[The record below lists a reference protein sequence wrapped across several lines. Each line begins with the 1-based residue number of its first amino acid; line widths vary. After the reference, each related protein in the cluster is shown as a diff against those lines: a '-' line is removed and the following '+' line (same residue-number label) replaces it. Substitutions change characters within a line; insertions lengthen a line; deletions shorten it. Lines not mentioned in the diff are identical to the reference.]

1 MINNEFHC
9 IGIATSNYTDIGNN
23 RYKSYL
29 LRVEIEKFGSKNG
42 KNFEIEVQIYGT
54 NEKVDTR
61 VEVLGQQIAVNGY
74 IDTYQ
79 TKEGTIIVK
88 LVAQNVYVLGNKVKR
103 QEIKAVA
110 ADTTKKELRDFDS
123 MLDEIEKSQQN
134 AEPDD
139 DPELDEVS
147 DDDDDELPF

>member
-88 LVAQNVYVLGNKVKR
+88 LVAQNVYVLGNNVKR
-103 QEIKAVA
+103 QEIKAFA
-110 ADTTKKELRDFDS
+110 TDTNTKELDYEKI
-123 MLDEIEKSQQN
+123 LNEIDKAEQN
-134 AEPDD
+134 AESDD
-139 DPELDEVS
+139 DQQNDEVS
-147 DDDDDELPF
+147 DGDDDDLPF

>member
-79 TKEGTIIVK
+79 TKEGPIIVK
-88 LVAQNVYVLGNKVKR
+88 LVAQNVYVLGNNVKR
-103 QEIKAVA
+103 QEIKAFA
-110 ADTTKKELRDFDS
+110 TDTNTKELDYDKI
-123 MLDEIEKSQQN
+123 LNEIDKAEQN
-134 AEPDD
+134 AESDD
-139 DPELDEVS
+139 DQQNDEVS
-147 DDDDDELPF
+147 DDDDDDLPF